1 MAVCHVTPSITEGQ
15 LAAARA
21 LAGFGI
27 LELAASTDIVPRAL
41 HRLGTGG
48 VICVSEKK
56 RRGHVQR
63 AVWGWIISR
72 SCNSRGRPPSRR
84 RIIRSGGALER
95 AAGAAINQYA
105 EINQEKGGGRYWT
118 HDAPRS
124 QCQRLAQPAKIRRG
138 GSSWS
143 CSHDLFIL
151 GGNVL
156 ICRRA

>member
-27 LELAASTDIVPRAL
+27 LELAASADIVPRAL

-63 AVWGWIISR
+63 AVGLDLSR
-72 SCNSRGRPPSRR
+72 SCNSRGRAPSRR
-84 RIIRSGGALER
+84 EIIRSGGALEK
-95 AAGAAINQYA
+95 AAGAAINQ
-105 EINQEKGGGRYWT
+105 
-118 HDAPRS
+118 
-124 QCQRLAQPAKIRRG
+124 
-138 GSSWS
+138 
-143 CSHDLFIL
+143 
-151 GGNVL
+151 
-156 ICRRA
+156 